1 MKTNYIELY
10 LERVL
15 KDYLATKEILEKS
28 LSHES
33 KEKARKDIAEKS
45 YSLSEQ
51 ELSDY
56 TFKKMGF
63 VTALN
68 GDFTQLKMQ
77 LFFTWQAYKDLVEPP
92 KELKT
97 VIEKELEGVQ
107 LKTVYSTINGE
118 LNLVDKGLY
127 NQYKEQYK
135 QVEEYTKKYLN
146 NQ

>member
-1 MKTNYIELY
+1 
-10 LERVL
+10 
-15 KDYLATKEILEKS
+15 
-28 LSHES
+28 
-33 KEKARKDIAEKS
+33 
-45 YSLSEQ
+45 
-51 ELSDY
+51 
-56 TFKKMGF
+56 MGF